1 MKFKFN
7 LQKVLDY
14 RKTKENLAE
23 KEFREAQFLLNEEI
37 NKLNSM
43 LNIKHQSRQR
53 AFNIQHEGGNQ
64 APQALQQVHDFV
76 VGQDVRIE
84 KQRAKVKE
92 AEKLVEEKQEILRQ
106 ISIEYKIMDK
116 LKEKKKNEFKL
127 EVEKIEQ
134 KEFDEMSVLR
144 FDVEKSE

>member
-14 RKTKENLAE
+14 RKTKENLA
-23 KEFREAQFLLNEEI
+23 KKDFREAQFLLNQENEALQKMI
-37 NKLNSM
+37 QMKADSRTHAF
-43 LNIKHQSRQR
+43 KVQSQ
-53 AFNIQHEGGNQ
+53 GGGS
-64 APQALQQVHDFV
+64 AAQALQQVHDFV
-76 VGQDVRIE
+76 IGQDVRIE

-116 LKEKKKNEFKL
+116 LKDKKKKEFILEMEKK
-127 EVEKIEQ
+127 EQ
-134 KEFDEMSVLR
+134 KELDEMSVLR